1 MHYALIRYTLDSMAN
16 SMLPPA
22 VRHGLRMLRRDHSYC
37 ALLATLTG
45 TLFLFH
51 LLGLIALGVTGA
63 EQSLTA
69 FTDVRVTL
77 AASAS
82 DDQIQNFLSA
92 LKKQPFAG
100 ETTYVTRDQA
110 YEAQRK
116 LDPSL
121 TQLIERAQL
130 GNPFRDTV
138 AIRLTEGS
146 SVDALES
153 FLRNSEWSGVVDAAS
168 LSTVAAQEAHTSE
181 LLAGA
186 KAVRFISMLL
196 LFLALGVT
204 VFALVMSFDARAE
217 LRTEEVTVSRLLGA
231 RPSEVLLPFITEAT
245 VLLLLA
251 SLLSACALGI
261 TITVLPL
268 LFPALL
274 VGSLADLWSTATST
288 LLLIFPFAALL
299 HIVCAPIVAWFG
311 VRMGV
316 KLPALS
322 LA

>member
-1 MHYALIRYTLDSMAN
+1 MSQ
-16 SMLPPA
+16 SFLPPA
-22 VRHGLRMLRRDHSYC
+22 VRHGLRMLRRDHSYG

-51 LLGLIALGVTGA
+51 LLGLVALGVSGA
-63 EQSLTA
+63 EKSLA
-69 FTDVRVTL
+69 SFTDVRVSMS
-77 AASAS
+77 ASAT
-82 DDQIQNFLSA
+82 DDQIQNFLST
-92 LKKQPFAG
+92 LKNQPFAS

-110 YEAQRK
+110 FEAQRQA
-116 LDPSL
+116 DPSL

-138 AIRLTEGS
+138 AIRLTEGAS
-146 SVDALES
+146 LDSLQS
-153 FLRNSEWSGVVDAAS
+153 FLRNSEWAGVVDLAS
-168 LSTVAAQEAHTSE
+168 LSTVASQETRTSE

-186 KAVRFISMLL
+186 RAIRFLSVLL

-204 VFALVMSFDARAE
+204 VFALIMSFDARAE
-217 LRTEEVTVSRLLGA
+217 LRAEEVTVSRLLGA
-231 RPSEVLLPFITEAT
+231 RPSEVLLPFVTEAT

-251 SLLSACALGI
+251 SLLSGLVLAI
-261 TITVLPL
+261 TITILPL

-274 VGSLADLWSTATST
+274 TGSLAELWQAALSA
-288 LLLIFPFAALL
+288 LLVIAPIAALL
-299 HIVCAPIVAWFG
+299 HIVLAPIIAWVG

-316 KLPALS
+316 RLPALS